1 MAKTILI
8 CDDAQF
14 MRIILRDLLQ
24 REGYNVVGE
33 AEDGKDAVLK
43 YNQLQPDLVIMD
55 ITMPIMNRLDAIKV
69 ILEINPSAS
78 IIVCSAL
85 GQQEIVVDAIRS
97 GAKDFIVKPFEDP
110 QVITAIRKLIG

>member
-24 REGYNVVGE
+24 REGYDVVGE

-55 ITMPIMNRLDAIKV
+55 ITMPIMNGL
-69 ILEINPSAS
+69 
-78 IIVCSAL
+78 
-85 GQQEIVVDAIRS
+85 DAIRS